1 MELILTFNE
10 MEGNSQT
17 PPPPPP
23 QPEQTPP
30 PPPTEPQGG
39 EPQNTGDVNVLMAIL
54 SYFGI
59 FALIPLFVEK
69 EDEFI
74 QFHAKQ
80 GTTLLIAEIVLS
92 IAFFII
98 GLIPI
103 LGCIVAVA
111 EMLIFLALFV
121 FHIIMMIKASK
132 GEWYKIP
139 YVYDWSLKI
148 FK

>member
-1 MELILTFNE
+1 MDAILLFNE
-10 MEGNSQT
+10 MEGNNT
-17 PPPPPP
+17 PPPPP
-23 QPEQTPP
+23 QQSQTPP
-30 PPPTEPQGG
+30 PPPTEPESGKP
-39 EPQNTGDVNVLMAIL
+39 ENAGDVNVLMAIL

-59 FALIPLFVEK
+59 FALIPLFAEK

-80 GTTLLIAEIVLS
+80 GTTLLIVEVVLF
-92 IAFFII
+92 IAFMILSFV
-98 GLIPI
+98 PI
-103 LGCIVAVA
+103 LGCIIAVA
-111 EMLIFLALFV
+111 ELLLSLGLFV
-121 FHIIMMIKASK
+121 FHIILMVKASK

>member
-1 MELILTFNE
+1 MEAILLFNE
-10 MEGNSQT
+10 MEGNNT
-17 PPPPPP
+17 PPPPPIEP
-23 QPEQTPP
+23 GSGKPE
-30 PPPTEPQGG
+30 
-39 EPQNTGDVNVLMAIL
+39 NTGDVNVLMAIL

-80 GTTLLIAEIVLS
+80 GTTLIIAEVIVFFGLALIA
-92 IAFFII
+92 FIPFI
-98 GLIPI
+98 
-103 LGCIVAVA
+103 GCITGVV
-111 EMLIFLALFV
+111 EIILALFLFV
-121 FHIIMMIKASK
+121 FHIIFMVKASK

-139 YVYDWSLKI
+139 YIYEWSLKI

>member
-1 MELILTFNE
+1 MHVILVLNE
-10 MEGNSQT
+10 MEGNNPPPPPENPQT

-23 QPEQTPP
+23 EHQNN
-30 PPPTEPQGG
+30 EPG
-39 EPQNTGDVNVLMAIL
+39 ETGDVNVLMAIL

-69 EDEFI
+69 EDQFI

-92 IAFFII
+92 IAFFIL
-98 GLIPI
+98 GFIPI
-103 LGCIVAVA
+103 LGCFIMVIELV
-111 EMLIFLALFV
+111 LFLSLFV
-121 FHIIMMIKASK
+121 FHIILMIKASK

-139 YVYDWSLKI
+139 YIYDWSLKI
-148 FK
+148 FQ

>member
-1 MELILTFNE
+1 MEAILIFNE
-10 MEGNSQT
+10 MEGNNTPPPPPAPDNQT
-17 PPPPPP
+17 PPPPP
-23 QPEQTPP
+23 Q
-30 PPPTEPQGG
+30 EPGG
-39 EPQNTGDVNVLMAIL
+39 EQPQNTEDVNVLMAIL
-54 SYFGI
+54 SYFWI

-92 IAFFII
+92 IVFFI
-98 GLIPI
+98 LSFIPI
-103 LGCIVAVA
+103 LGCILAVA
-111 EMLIFLALFV
+111 QLLLFLALFV
-121 FHIIMMIKASK
+121 FHIILMIKASK

-139 YVYDWSLKI
+139 YIYDWSLKM

>member
-1 MELILTFNE
+1 MDTILLFNE
-10 MEGNSQT
+10 MEGNNTPPPPPEQPQT

-23 QPEQTPP
+23 
-30 PPPTEPQGG
+30 TEPEGG
-39 EPQNTGDVNVLMAIL
+39 MPENAGDVNVLMAIL

-80 GTTLLIAEIVLS
+80 GVTLLIAEVV
-92 IAFFII
+92 FFIAVMI
-98 GLIPI
+98 LSFVPI
-103 LGCIVAVA
+103 LGCVVAVA
-111 EMLIFLALFV
+111 EMLISLALFV
-121 FHIIMMIKASK
+121 FHIILMIKASK

-139 YVYDWSLKI
+139 YIYDWSLKI

>member
-1 MELILTFNE
+1 MEAILLFNE
-10 MEGNSQT
+10 MEGSNT
-17 PPPPPP
+17 PPPPPE
-23 QPEQTPP
+23 QPQTPP

-39 EPQNTGDVNVLMAIL
+39 KPENAGDVNTLMAIL

-59 FALIPLFVEK
+59 FALIPLFAEK

-80 GTTLLIAEIVLS
+80 GTTLIIAEVIVFVGLAI
-92 IAFFII
+92 IAF
-98 GLIPI
+98 IPFV
-103 LGCIVAVA
+103 GCIAGVA
-111 EMLIFLALFV
+111 EILLTLFLFV
-121 FHIIMMIKASK
+121 FHIILMVKASK

-139 YVYDWSLKI
+139 YIYEWSLKI